1 MAESSRI
8 RASELAQG
16 PTTADNETERQD
28 YFDCEKDDEDEE
40 LEEQTGDTGA
50 EMMH

>member
-16 PTTADNETERQD
+16 PTTADNETDRQDD
-28 YFDCEKDDEDEE
+28 YFDCEKDDED
-40 LEEQTGDTGA
+40 
-50 EMMH
+50 